1 MTEVGRVVGR
11 DPADVHRN
19 GVAAPAHGVY
29 AAAAGVIETEHA
41 LWTISSLRV
50 MRLTDERAVIAML
63 ERVASPATTP
73 YHEWRA
79 LDAIRAE
86 LRGLDLAVE
95 TDRYGQLFVHL
106 SRGSAKRS
114 LVFVAH
120 TDHPGFEVVEAN
132 GGRGLAR
139 FRGGIDPK
147 YFGSPFDL
155 IVHRDGVIDGHP
167 AKGLNYVSD
176 PVLPDWSAGYCDI
189 RAERD
194 LAVGDWAVLDLPAFE
209 RRGQELHLRSA
220 DDLAGCA
227 LIIAMLDALRT
238 ETRPFD
244 VHAVFTRAEESGL
257 FGARLIAEDQR
268 IPKDA
273 YVVSVEASNS
283 RYAPAGA
290 GIVVRAGD
298 YHNTFSN
305 EAERYLRVAQE
316 RIAERGI
323 VSQRRLVPGGT
334 CRAFVRLGWVATG
347 LALPNT
353 GYHNAGADDR
363 IVPEMIRI
371 EDVLSGIALAAEAA
385 VAAGEDA
392 EESWWPDVRVV
403 PAEIRER
410 LARSASIH
418 NEDHSSS

>member
-1 MTEVGRVVGR
+1 M
-11 DPADVHRN
+11 DPAAE
-19 GVAAPAHGVY
+19 GVVQ
-29 AAAAGVIETEHA
+29 TEHA
-41 LWTISSLRV
+41 LRTISSRPV
-50 MRLTDERAVIAML
+50 KRLDERATLAML
-63 ERVASPATTP
+63 ERVASPPTVP

-79 LDAIRAE
+79 LDAIAAE
-86 LRGLDLAVE
+86 LRALGLPV
-95 TDRYGQLFVHL
+95 TSDRYGQLFSHL
-106 SRGSAKRS
+106 AQGSAKRS

-132 GGRGLAR
+132 GSRGLAR
-139 FRGGIDPK
+139 FRGGIDPA
-147 YFGSPFDL
+147 YFRADIPL
-155 IVHRDGVIDGHP
+155 VVHRDGRSDGH
-167 AKGLNYVSD
+167 AARGVNYVAD
-176 PVLPDWSAGYCDI
+176 PVLPDWSAGYCEV

-194 LAVGDWAVLDLPAFE
+194 LEVGDWAVLDMPAFE
-209 RRGQELHLRSA
+209 RRGPELHLRSA

-227 LIIAMLDALRT
+227 LIIAMLAALGD
-238 ETRPFD
+238 ETRAFD

-257 FGARLIAEDQR
+257 FGARIVAEDGS

-323 VSQRRLVPGGT
+323 VAQRRLLPGGT
-334 CRAFVRLGWVATG
+334 CEASAFVRLGWVATG

-353 GYHNAGADDR
+353 GYHNAGPDGR

-371 EDVLSGIALAAEAA
+371 DDVLSGIALSVEAA
-385 VAAGEDA
+385 IAAGEDA
-392 EESWWPDVRVV
+392 AESWWPDVRAV
-403 PAEIRER
+403 PADIRER
-410 LARSASIH
+410 LGRSATGRK
-418 NEDHSSS
+418 EDVSAS

>member
-1 MTEVGRVVGR
+1 M
-11 DPADVHRN
+11 DP
-19 GVAAPAHGVY
+19 
-29 AAAAGVIETEHA
+29 AAAGVIEAEHV
-41 LWTISSLRV
+41 LRTISSLRV
-50 MRLTDERAVIAML
+50 MRLPDEGAVVAML
-63 ERVASPATTP
+63 ERVASPPTVP

-79 LDAIRAE
+79 LDAIAAE
-86 LRGLDLAVE
+86 LRTLGLVVE
-95 TDRYGQLFVHL
+95 ADRYGQLFTHL
-106 SRGSAKRS
+106 ANRSGPAAKRS

-120 TDHPGFEVVEAN
+120 TDHPGFEIVEAN
-132 GGRGLAR
+132 GSRGLAR

-147 YFGSPFDL
+147 YFRTSFPV
-155 IVHRDGVIDGHP
+155 IVHRDGAGDGHR
-167 AKGLNYVSD
+167 AQGVNYVSD
-176 PVLPDWSAGYCDI
+176 PVLPDWSAGYCEI
-189 RAERD
+189 HAERD
-194 LAVGDWAVLDLPAFE
+194 LAVGDWAVLDMPAFE
-209 RRGQELHLRSA
+209 RRGPELHLRSA
-220 DDLAGCA
+220 DDLAGCG
-227 LIIAMLDALRT
+227 LIIAMLGELRD

-316 RIAERGI
+316 RIATRGI
-323 VSQRRLVPGGT
+323 VAQRRLLPGGT
-334 CRAFVRLGWVATG
+334 CEASAFVRLGWVATG
-347 LALPNT
+347 IALPNT

-363 IVPEMIRI
+363 LVPEMIRI
-371 EDVLSGIALAAEAA
+371 DDVLSGIALSAEAA

-392 EESWWPDVRVV
+392 EESWWPDVREV
-403 PAEIRER
+403 PADIRER
-410 LARSASIH
+410 LARSATEH
-418 NEDHSSS
+418 NEDHSAS

>member
-1 MTEVGRVVGR
+1 
-11 DPADVHRN
+11 
-19 GVAAPAHGVY
+19 
-29 AAAAGVIETEHA
+29 
-41 LWTISSLRV
+41 
-50 MRLTDERAVIAML
+50 MRLPDERAVVAML
-63 ERVASPATTP
+63 ERVASPPTVP

-79 LDAIRAE
+79 LDAIAAE
-86 LRGLDLAVE
+86 LRGLGLVA
-95 TDRYGQLFVHL
+95 TADRYGQLFAHL

-120 TDHPGFEVVEAN
+120 TDHPGFEIVEAN
-132 GGRGLAR
+132 GSRGVAR

-147 YFGSPFDL
+147 SFRSSFPV
-155 IVHRDGVIDGHP
+155 IVHRDGAAEGHP
-167 AKGLNYVSD
+167 AQGVDYVSD
-176 PVLPDWSAGYCDI
+176 PVLPDWSAGYCEI

-209 RRGQELHLRSA
+209 RRGPELHLRSA

-227 LIIAMLDALRT
+227 LIIAMLGALRD
-238 ETRPFD
+238 ETRAFD

-257 FGARLIAEDQR
+257 FGARLIAEDHDQR

-298 YHNTFSN
+298 DHNTFSN
-305 EAERYLRVAQE
+305 EAERYLRIARE

-323 VSQRRLVPGGT
+323 VAQRRLLPGGT
-334 CRAFVRLGWVATG
+334 CEASAFVRLGWTATG
-347 LALPNT
+347 IALPNT
-353 GYHNAGADDR
+353 GYHNAGADGR
-363 IVPEMIRI
+363 LVPEMIRI
-371 EDVLSGIALAAEAA
+371 EDVLSGIALSAEAA

-410 LARSASIH
+410 LGQSASR
-418 NEDHSSS
+418 HSNGTDVP

>member
-1 MTEVGRVVGR
+1 
-11 DPADVHRN
+11 
-19 GVAAPAHGVY
+19 
-29 AAAAGVIETEHA
+29 
-41 LWTISSLRV
+41 
-50 MRLTDERAVIAML
+50 MRLPDERAVVAML
-63 ERVASPATTP
+63 ERVASPPTVP

-79 LDAIRAE
+79 LDAIAVE
-86 LRGLDLAVE
+86 LRAIGIDVT
-95 TDRYGQLFVHL
+95 TDPYGQLFAHR
-106 SRGSAKRS
+106 SSGAAKRS

-120 TDHPGFEVVEAN
+120 TDHPGFEIVEAA
-132 GGRGLAR
+132 GSRGVAR
-139 FRGGIDPK
+139 FRGGIDPV
-147 YFGSPFDL
+147 YFGSPFPL
-155 IVHRDGVIDGHP
+155 IVHRDGAADGHR
-167 AKGLNYVSD
+167 AQGRNYVSD

-189 RAERD
+189 WAERD
-194 LAVGDWAVLDLPAFE
+194 LAVGDWAVLDMPAFA
-209 RRGQELHLRSA
+209 RRGPELHLRSA

-227 LIIAMLDALRT
+227 LMIAVLDALRE

-257 FGARLIAEDQR
+257 FGARLIAEDHR

-316 RIAERGI
+316 RIAARGI
-323 VSQRRLVPGGT
+323 SAQRRLLPGGT
-334 CRAFVRLGWVATG
+334 CEASAFVRLGWEATG
-347 LALPNT
+347 IALPNT
-353 GYHNAGADDR
+353 GYHNAGADGTL
-363 IVPEMIRI
+363 VPEMIRI
-371 EDVLSGIALAAEAA
+371 EDVLSGIALSAEAA

-403 PAEIRER
+403 PQEIRDR
-410 LARSASIH
+410 LARPPSRHGQVNDAS
-418 NEDHSSS
+418 